1 MRSSHG
7 SAVPTV
13 PSKERQT
20 KHYGLAEANT
30 SVFLQHVPLLKFF
43 FRTTT
48 QSPDSQLSELVI
60 KSHLTTTRPEEK
72 HVRQN
77 EYL

>member
-20 KHYGLAEANT
+20 KHYGLSEANT
-30 SVFLQHVPLLKFF
+30 SVFLQHVPLLKFSCWHSNYMILPP
-43 FRTTT
+43 FRLT
-48 QSPDSQLSELVI
+48 I
-60 KSHLTTTRPEEK
+60 KIILK
-72 HVRQN
+72 QN
-77 EYL
+77 YRY